1 MTLLV
6 TWNTSDPATETF
18 RSEEPAAIRTRLA
31 ELDVRYDQW
40 PTRQLADD
48 ADQDAVLAAY
58 AEEVARISEE
68 ENFVTV
74 DVARLKNTG
83 QPDFAETARGA
94 REKFLDEHTHDDDEV
109 RFFVEGTGTFYL
121 HIGDTVSAIFCEAG
135 DLVSVPEG
143 ATHWFDM
150 GTRDPQFCA
159 IRFFHDGEGWVGDFT
174 GDPISAKYP
183 THDELAAS
191 RGGK

>member
-6 TWNTSDPATETF
+6 TWNTNDPATETF

-40 PTRQLADD
+40 PTRELADD
-48 ADQDAVLAAY
+48 ADQTAVLAAY

-83 QPDFAETARGA
+83 QSDFTETARAA
-94 REKFLDEHTHDDDEV
+94 RGKFLDEHTHDDDEV

-150 GTRDPQFCA
+150 GTKDPQFCA

-174 GDPISAKYP
+174 GDPISAQYP